1 MNYAFRLKFDIPCSL
16 FKILMVEEIG
26 TTTDGDLIINVG
38 PQHPATHGVLH
49 LVITL
54 NGETIKKVEPHL
66 GYIHRSIEKMTESLN
81 YRQFIY
87 VTSRM
92 DYLSSHINNHACALC
107 VEKAMQIEV
116 PARAQVIRVLMDEL
130 TRIASHELW
139 WGAMAM
145 DLGAFTPFFHA
156 FRERE
161 AINEIMEDTCG
172 ARLTMNYAVP
182 GGVMQELHPDFQKKV
197 KAFIAL
203 YKRKIDEYAEL
214 VTGNIIFQNRMKG
227 VGYLSAADAISYG
240 VSGPAARGSG
250 VSCDVRKVYPYEIY
264 NKLDFE
270 EILETAGDSFAR
282 YMVRIREM
290 NQSIKIIEQLID
302 NIPEGDFQA
311 KTKAVIKLPKG
322 EFYTKVETARGEF
335 GVYIVSEGG
344 MTPYRI
350 KYRSP
355 GFSNLSA
362 LDHMARGSK
371 LGDLVAMMGTLDLVI
386 PDIDR

>member
-1 MNYAFRLKFDIPCSL
+1 MI
-16 FKILMVEEIG
+16 EELG
-26 TTTDGDLIINVG
+26 TTTEGDLIINVG

-66 GYIHRSIEKMTESLN
+66 GYIHRSIEKMCESLT

-92 DYLSSHINNHACALC
+92 DYLSSHINNHGCAL
-107 VEKAMQIEV
+107 VIEKGMQIEV
-116 PARAQVIRVLMDEL
+116 PERAKWIRVIMDEL

-145 DLGAFTPFFHA
+145 DIGAFTPFFHA

-161 AINEIMEDTCG
+161 SINDIMEETCG
-172 ARLTMNYAVP
+172 ARLTMNYMVP
-182 GGVMQELHPDFQKKV
+182 GGVMQDIHPNFQKKV
-197 KAFIAL
+197 KDFIAF
-203 YKRKIDEYAEL
+203 YKTKMHESDEL
-214 VTGNIIFQNRMKG
+214 LTGNIIFQNRMKG
-227 VGYLSAADAISYG
+227 VGVLSKEDAISFG
-240 VSGPAARGSG
+240 CTGPVARGSG
-250 VSCDVRKVYPYEIY
+250 VQCDTRKLFPYEVY
-264 NKLDFE
+264 DKVQFE
-270 EILETAGDSFAR
+270 EVIETAGDSLAR
-282 YMVRIREM
+282 YMVRLREM
-290 NQSIKIIEQLID
+290 KQSLSIVEQLID

-311 KTKAVIKLPKG
+311 KTKAVLKLPKG
-322 EFYTKVETARGEF
+322 EFYSRVETARGEF

-344 MTPYRI
+344 TTPYRI
-350 KYRSP
+350 KFRSP

>member
-1 MNYAFRLKFDIPCSL
+1 
-16 FKILMVEEIG
+16 MVEEIG
-26 TTTDGDLIINVG
+26 TTTEGDLIINVG

-49 LVITL
+49 LLITL

-66 GYIHRSIEKMTESLN
+66 GFIHRSIEKMCESLT

-92 DYLSSHINNHACALC
+92 DYLSAHINNHACALC
-107 VEKAMQIEV
+107 VEKGLQVEI

-161 AINEIMEDTCG
+161 SINDIMEETCG
-172 ARLTMNYAVP
+172 ARLTMNYMVP
-182 GGVMQELHPDFQKKV
+182 GGVMQDLHPNFQKRV
-197 KAFIAL
+197 KEFIQL
-203 YKRKIDEYAEL
+203 YKLKIPEYDEL

-227 VGYLSAADAISYG
+227 VGYLSPEDAVSYG
-240 VSGPAARGSG
+240 CSGPTARGSG
-250 VSCDVRKVYPYEIY
+250 VSCDIRKLYPYEVY
-264 NKLDFE
+264 GKLEFD
-270 EILETAGDSFAR
+270 EILETGGDSFAR

-290 NQSIKIIEQLID
+290 QQSIRIIEQLID

-311 KTKAVIKLPKG
+311 KTKNVLKLPKG
-322 EFYTKVETARGEF
+322 EFYSRVETARGEL

-344 MTPYRI
+344 TTPYRI
-350 KYRSP
+350 KFRSP
-355 GFSNLSA
+355 GFSNLSV
-362 LDHMARGSK
+362 LDHIARGSK

>member
-1 MNYAFRLKFDIPCSL
+1 MF
-16 FKILMVEEIG
+16 EEVG
-26 TTTDGDLIINVG
+26 TTTEGDLIINVG

-54 NGETIKKVEPHL
+54 NGETIKNIEPHL
-66 GYIHRSIEKMTESLN
+66 GYIHRSIEKMCESLT

-92 DYLSSHINNHACALC
+92 DYLSAHINNHACAMC
-107 VEKAMQIEV
+107 VEKGLQLEI
-116 PARAQVIRVLMDEL
+116 PPRAQVIRVLMDEL

-161 AINEIMEDTCG
+161 SINDIMEETCG
-172 ARLTMNYAVP
+172 ARLTMNYMVP
-182 GGVMQELHPDFQKKV
+182 GGVMHDLHPNFQKRV
-197 KAFIAL
+197 KDFLQL
-203 YKRKIDEYAEL
+203 YKSKIHEYDEL

-227 VGYLSAADAISYG
+227 VGIISPEDGISYG
-240 VSGPAARGSG
+240 CTGPVARGSG
-250 VSCDVRKVYPYEIY
+250 VSSDVRKLYPYEIY
-264 NKLDFE
+264 DKLEFDE
-270 EILETAGDSFAR
+270 VLETGCDSFAR
-282 YMVRIREM
+282 YMVRVREM
-290 NQSIKIIEQLID
+290 QQSVRIVEQLID

-311 KTKAVIKLPKG
+311 KTKAVLKLPKG
-322 EFYTKVETARGEF
+322 EFYSKAETARGEL

-344 MTPYRI
+344 TTPYRI
-350 KYRSP
+350 KFRSP
-355 GFSNLSA
+355 GFSNLSV
-362 LDHMARGSK
+362 LNRMVKGGK
-371 LGDLVAMMGTLDLVI
+371 IGDLIAAMGTLDLVI

>member
-1 MNYAFRLKFDIPCSL
+1 
-16 FKILMVEEIG
+16 MVEELGIN
-26 TTTDGDLIINVG
+26 TDGDIIINVG

-54 NGETIKKVEPHL
+54 RGEVIQKVEPHL
-66 GYIHRSIEKMTESLN
+66 GYIHRSIEKMCESLT

-92 DYLSSHINNHACALC
+92 DYLSSHINNHACAMI
-107 VEKAMQIEV
+107 VEKALQIEV
-116 PARAQVIRVLMDEL
+116 PSRAQYIRVLLDEL

-161 AINEIMEDTCG
+161 MINDIMEETCG
-172 ARLTMNYAVP
+172 ARLTMNYMVP
-182 GGVMQELHPDFQKKV
+182 GGVLEDIHPNFQKRV
-197 KAFIAL
+197 KEFITL
-203 YKRKIDEYAEL
+203 FRRKIDEYDEM

-227 VGYLSAADAISYG
+227 VGYLSPEDAISFG
-240 VSGPAARGSG
+240 CSGPVLRGSG
-250 VSCDVRKVYPYEIY
+250 VSCDVRKIYPYEIY
-264 NKLDFE
+264 SQITFD
-270 EILETAGDSFAR
+270 EILETGGDSFAR
-282 YMVRIREM
+282 YMIRIREM
-290 NQSIKIIEQLID
+290 KQSIKIIEQLID

-311 KTKAVIKLPKG
+311 KTKAVLKLPKG
-322 EFYTKVETARGEF
+322 EFYQRAETARGEF
-335 GVYIVSEGG
+335 GIYIVSEGG
-344 MTPYRI
+344 TTPYRI
-350 KYRSP
+350 KFRSP

-362 LDHMARGSK
+362 LDHMARGS
-371 LGDLVAMMGTLDLVI
+371 LIGDLVAMMGTLDMVI

>member
-1 MNYAFRLKFDIPCSL
+1 MF
-16 FKILMVEEIG
+16 EEVG
-26 TTTDGDLIINVG
+26 TTLEGDLVINVG

-66 GYIHRSIEKMTESLN
+66 GFIHRSIEKMCESLS

-107 VEKAMQIEV
+107 VEKGLQVEI
-116 PARAQVIRVLMDEL
+116 PPRAQVIRVLMDEL

-161 AINEIMEDTCG
+161 SINDIMEETCG
-172 ARLTMNYAVP
+172 ARLTMNYIVP
-182 GGVMQELHPDFQKKV
+182 GGVMQDIHPNFQKRV
-197 KAFIAL
+197 KEFMQL
-203 YKRKIDEYAEL
+203 YKRKIHEYDEL
-214 VTGNIIFQNRMKG
+214 LTGNIIFQNRMKN
-227 VGYLSAADAISYG
+227 VGYLSPEDAISYG
-240 VSGPAARGSG
+240 CSGPAARGSG
-250 VSCDVRKVYPYEIY
+250 VRCDIRKIYPYEIY
-264 NKLDFE
+264 DKLEFDE
-270 EILETAGDSFAR
+270 VLETAGDSFAR

-290 NQSIKIIEQLID
+290 QQSIRIIEQLID

-311 KTKAVIKLPKG
+311 KTKAVLKLPKG
-322 EFYTKVETARGEF
+322 DFYTRVETARGEL

-344 MTPYRI
+344 TTPYRI
-350 KYRSP
+350 KFRSP
-355 GFSNLSA
+355 GFSNLSV
-362 LDHMARGSK
+362 LDHIARGSK

>member
-1 MNYAFRLKFDIPCSL
+1 
-16 FKILMVEEIG
+16 V
-26 TTTDGDLIINVG
+26 INVG

-54 NGETIKKVEPHL
+54 QGETIKKVEPHL
-66 GYIHRSIEKMTESLN
+66 GYIHRSIEKLCESLT

-92 DYLSSHINNHACALC
+92 DYLSSHINNHACALT
-107 VEKAMQIEV
+107 VEKGLQVEV
-116 PARAQVIRVLMDEL
+116 PERAKVIRVILDEL

-139 WGAMAM
+139 WGAQCM
-145 DLGAFTPFFHA
+145 DLGAFTPYFHA

-161 AINEIMEDTCG
+161 SINDIMEETCG
-172 ARLTMNYAVP
+172 ARLTMNYIVP
-182 GGVMQELHPDFQKKV
+182 GGLMQDIHPNFQQRV
-197 KAFIAL
+197 KRFIAQWRE
-203 YKRKIDEYAEL
+203 KASEIDEL

-227 VGYLSAADAISYG
+227 VGYLSAEDAISYG
-240 VSGPAARGSG
+240 CTGPTARGSG
-250 VSCDVRKVYPYEIY
+250 VKCDIRKLYPYEIY
-264 NKLDFE
+264 DKLDFE
-270 EILETAGDSFAR
+270 EILETEGDSLSR
-282 YMVRIREM
+282 YKVRIREM
-290 NQSIKIIEQLID
+290 EQSIRIIEQLID

-311 KTKAVIKLPKG
+311 KTKNVLKLPKG
-322 EFYTKVETARGEF
+322 EFYTRVETARGEL

-344 MTPYRI
+344 TTPYRI
-350 KYRSP
+350 KFRSP

>member
-1 MNYAFRLKFDIPCSL
+1 MYTETQIISTNTPTSIEGALD
-16 FKILMVEEIG
+16 G
-26 TTTDGDLIINVG
+26 TGELVINVG

-54 NGETIKKVEPHL
+54 NGETIKKIEPHL
-66 GYIHRSIEKMTESLN
+66 GYIHRSIEKMCESLS

-92 DYLSSHINNHACALC
+92 DYLSSHINNHACALT
-107 VEKAMQIEV
+107 VEKGLQLEV
-116 PARAQVIRVLMDEL
+116 PPRAQVIRVLMDEL

-145 DLGAFTPFFHA
+145 DLGAFTPFFYA

-161 AINEIMEDTCG
+161 TINDIMEETCG
-172 ARLTMNYAVP
+172 ARLTMNYIGP
-182 GGVMQELHPDFQKKV
+182 GGVMYDIHPNFQKRV
-197 KAFIAL
+197 KDFIAL
-203 YKRKIDEYAEL
+203 FKSKIHEYDEL

-227 VGYLSAADAISYG
+227 VGTLSKDDAISYG
-240 VSGPAARGSG
+240 CTGPVARGSG
-250 VSCDVRKVYPYEIY
+250 VHCDIRKLFPYEIY
-264 NKLDFE
+264 DTLQFE
-270 EILETAGDSFAR
+270 EIIETAGDSFAR

-290 NQSIKIIEQLID
+290 HQSISILEQLID

-311 KTKAVIKLPKG
+311 KTKAVLKLPKG
-322 EFYTKVETARGEF
+322 EFYSRVETARGEL

-344 MTPYRI
+344 TTPYRI
-350 KYRSP
+350 KFRSP

>member
-1 MNYAFRLKFDIPCSL
+1 MF
-16 FKILMVEEIG
+16 EEVG
-26 TTTDGDLIINVG
+26 TTIDGDMIINVG

-66 GYIHRSIEKMTESLN
+66 GFIHRSIEKMCESLS

-92 DYLSSHINNHACALC
+92 DYLSAHINNHACALC
-107 VEKAMQIEV
+107 VEKGLQVEI
-116 PARAQVIRVLMDEL
+116 PPRAQVIRVLMDEL

-161 AINEIMEDTCG
+161 SINDIMEETCG
-172 ARLTMNYAVP
+172 ARLTMNYMVP
-182 GGVMQELHPDFQKKV
+182 GGVMQDLHPNFQKKV
-197 KAFIAL
+197 KEFLQL
-203 YKRKIDEYAEL
+203 YKRKIHEYDEL
-214 VTGNIIFQNRMKG
+214 VTGNIIFQNRMKN
-227 VGYLSAADAISYG
+227 VGYLSAEDAVSYG
-240 VSGPAARGSG
+240 CSGPAARGSG
-250 VSCDVRKVYPYEIY
+250 VSCDIRKIYPYEIY
-264 NKLDFE
+264 DKLEFE
-270 EILETAGDSFAR
+270 EVLETAGDSFAR
-282 YMVRIREM
+282 YMIRIREM
-290 NQSIKIIEQLID
+290 QQSIRIIEQLID
-302 NIPEGDFQA
+302 NIPEGDFQT
-311 KTKAVIKLPKG
+311 KTKAVLKLPKG
-322 EFYTKVETARGEF
+322 EFYTRVETARGEL

-344 MTPYRI
+344 TTPYRI
-350 KYRSP
+350 KFRSP
-355 GFSNLSA
+355 GFSNLSV
-362 LDHMARGSK
+362 LDHIARGSK

>member
-1 MNYAFRLKFDIPCSL
+1 MF
-16 FKILMVEEIG
+16 EEIG

-54 NGETIKKVEPHL
+54 NGETIKRVEPHL
-66 GYIHRSIEKMTESLN
+66 GYIHRSIEKMCESLS

-92 DYLSSHINNHACALC
+92 DYLSSHINNNACALC
-107 VEKAMQIEV
+107 VEKAMQIEI
-116 PARAQVIRVLMDEL
+116 PERAKYIRVLVDEL

-161 AINEIMEDTCG
+161 NINDIMEETCG
-172 ARLTMNYAVP
+172 ARLTMNYIVP
-182 GGVMQELHPDFQKKV
+182 GGVMQDIHPNFQQRV
-197 KAFIAL
+197 KNFITL
-203 YKRKIDEYAEL
+203 YKSKVDEYNEML
-214 VTGNIIFQNRMKG
+214 TGNIIFQNRMKG
-227 VGYLSAADAISYG
+227 VGVLSKEDAISFG
-240 VSGPAARGSG
+240 CTGPVARGSG
-250 VSCDVRKVYPYEIY
+250 VNCDIRKLYPYELY
-264 NKLDFE
+264 DKVQFD
-270 EILETAGDSFAR
+270 EILETDGDSLSR
-282 YMVRIREM
+282 YLVRLREI
-290 NQSIKIIEQLID
+290 NESVKIIEQLID

-311 KTKAVIKLPKG
+311 KTKAVLKLPKG
-322 EFYTKVETARGEF
+322 EFYQRVETARGEF

-344 MTPYRI
+344 TTPYRI
-350 KYRSP
+350 KFRSP

>member
-1 MNYAFRLKFDIPCSL
+1 MDGISEDRL
-16 FKILMVEEIG
+16 ENGE
-26 TTTDGDLIINVG
+26 TGDMIINMG

-49 LVITL
+49 LVVTL

-66 GYIHRSIEKMTESLN
+66 GFIHRSIEKMCESLS

-92 DYLSSHINNHACALC
+92 DYLSAHINNHACALC
-107 VEKAMQIEV
+107 VEKGLQVEIPE
-116 PARAQVIRVLMDEL
+116 RAQVIRVLMDEL

-161 AINEIMEDTCG
+161 TINDIMEETCG
-172 ARLTMNYAVP
+172 ARLTMNYMVP
-182 GGVMQELHPDFQKKV
+182 GGVMADIHPNFQKRV
-197 KAFIAL
+197 KEFLKL
-203 YKRKIDEYAEL
+203 YKLKIKEYDEL

-227 VGYLSAADAISYG
+227 VGYLSAEDAVSYG
-240 VSGPAARGSG
+240 CTGPTARGSG
-250 VSCDVRKVYPYEIY
+250 VSSDIRKLYPYEVY
-264 NKLDFE
+264 DKVSFD
-270 EILETAGDSFAR
+270 EILETEGDSFAR
-282 YMVRIREM
+282 YMVRLREM
-290 NQSIKIIEQLID
+290 NESIKIIEQLID

-311 KTKAVIKLPKG
+311 KTKAVLKLPKG
-322 EFYTKVETARGEF
+322 EFYTRVETARGEL

-344 MTPYRI
+344 STPYRI
-350 KYRSP
+350 KFRSP

>member
-1 MNYAFRLKFDIPCSL
+1 MF
-16 FKILMVEEIG
+16 EEVG
-26 TTTDGDLIINVG
+26 TTTEGDLIINVG

-54 NGETIKKVEPHL
+54 NGETIKNIEPHL
-66 GYIHRSIEKMTESLN
+66 GYIHRSIEKMCESLT

-92 DYLSSHINNHACALC
+92 DYLSAHINNHACAMC
-107 VEKAMQIEV
+107 VEKGLQLEI
-116 PARAQVIRVLMDEL
+116 PPRAQVIRVLMDEL

-161 AINEIMEDTCG
+161 SINDIMEETCG
-172 ARLTMNYAVP
+172 ARLTMNYMVP
-182 GGVMQELHPDFQKKV
+182 GGVMHDLHPNFQKLV
-197 KAFIAL
+197 KDFIKL
-203 YKRKIDEYAEL
+203 YKSKIHEYDEM

-227 VGYLSAADAISYG
+227 VGILSPEDAISYG
-240 VSGPAARGSG
+240 CTGPVARGSG
-250 VSCDVRKVYPYEIY
+250 VSSDVRKLYPYEIY
-264 NKLDFE
+264 DKLEFDE
-270 EILETAGDSFAR
+270 VLETGCDSFAR

-290 NQSIKIIEQLID
+290 QQSIRIIEQLID

-311 KTKAVIKLPKG
+311 KTKAVLKLPKG
-322 EFYTKVETARGEF
+322 EFYSKAETARGEL

-344 MTPYRI
+344 TTPYRI
-350 KYRSP
+350 KFRSP

-362 LDHMARGSK
+362 LNHLIKGGK
-371 LGDLVAMMGTLDLVI
+371 IGDLIAAMGTLDLVI

>member
-1 MNYAFRLKFDIPCSL
+1 MYTETQIIKD
-16 FKILMVEEIG
+16 
-26 TTTDGDLIINVG
+26 TTQFSSNGQEGELVINVG

-66 GYIHRSIEKMTESLN
+66 GYIHRSIEKMCESLT

-92 DYLSSHINNHACALC
+92 DYLSAHMNNHACAMT
-107 VEKAMQIEV
+107 VEKALQIEV
-116 PARAQVIRVLMDEL
+116 PPRAQYIRVLMDEL

-145 DLGAFTPFFHA
+145 DLGAFTPFFYA

-161 AINEIMEDTCG
+161 TINDIMEDTCG
-172 ARLTMNYAVP
+172 ARLTMNYMVP
-182 GGVMQELHPDFQKKV
+182 GGVMADIHPLFQQRVKDFIKLFKS
-197 KAFIAL
+197 
-203 YKRKIDEYAEL
+203 KIDEYDEL

-227 VGYLSAADAISYG
+227 VGTLSKEDAVSYG
-240 VSGPAARGSG
+240 CSGPVARGSG
-250 VSCDVRKVYPYEIY
+250 VACDIRKLYPYEVY
-264 NKLDFE
+264 DKVAFD
-270 EILETAGDSFAR
+270 EILETEGDSFAR
-282 YMVRIREM
+282 YMVRVREM
-290 NQSIKIIEQLID
+290 HQSIRIIEQLID

-311 KTKAVIKLPKG
+311 KTKAVLKLPKG
-322 EFYTKVETARGEF
+322 EFYTRVETARGEL

-344 MTPYRI
+344 TTPYRI
-350 KYRSP
+350 KFRSP

-362 LDHMARGSK
+362 LGHMARGSK
-371 LGDLVAMMGTLDLVI
+371 IGDLMAMMGTLDLVI